1 MASQWAGAFV
11 LTNNEFT
18 MKNRAARFPGRRT
31 FELDMYPAGNL
42 FIPVAHGQLEAIL
55 KESRESPAQG
65 VALVL
70 HPHPLGG
77 GTMHNKVVFRA
88 AAALNDAGLTTLR
101 INFRGVGQSTGEH
114 DEGRGERDDAR
125 AGLDY
130 LAAKYPDQEIT
141 LCGFSFGARV
151 GLEVG
156 MADDRVARMIAIG
169 APVDKYDFSFLA
181 QCRKPILF
189 VHGEHDE
196 FGDVGRLRELVE
208 GLARQTDVELRV
220 IEGAGHFFDNQLDQ
234 LKAAITVWMKQSA
247 K

>member
-1 MASQWAGAFV
+1 
-11 LTNNEFT
+11 
-18 MKNRAARFPGRRT
+18 
-31 FELDMYPAGNL
+31 MYPAGNL

-55 KESRESPAQG
+55 KEPRQGAAKG

-88 AAALNDAGLTTLR
+88 AAALNDAGLTVLR

-114 DEGRGERDDAR
+114 DEGRGERDDVR

-130 LAAKYPDQEIT
+130 LSQQYPGSRIT
-141 LCGFSFGARV
+141 VCGFSFGCRV

-156 MADDRVARMIAIG
+156 IHDPRVSFLIG
-169 APVDKYDFSFLA
+169 IGTPLEKYDFSFLA
-181 QCRKPILF
+181 ECRKPLLL

-196 FGDVGRLRELVE
+196 FGDVEQLRKLVAELEPSVPMRLV
-208 GLARQTDVELRV
+208 V
-220 IEGAGHFFDNQLDQ
+220 IPGAGHFFDGGLDE
-234 LKAAITVWMKQSA
+234 LKRAITDWA
-247 K
+247 TEHL

>member
-1 MASQWAGAFV
+1 
-11 LTNNEFT
+11 
-18 MKNRAARFPGRRT
+18 
-31 FELDMYPAGNL
+31 MYPAGNL
-42 FIPVAHGQLEAIL
+42 FIPVEHGRLEAIL
-55 KESRESPAQG
+55 KEPREQPPRG

-88 AAALNDAGLTTLR
+88 AAALNDAGLITLR
-101 INFRGVGQSTGEH
+101 INFRGVGQSTGQH
-114 DEGRGERDDAR
+114 DRGRGERDDVR

-130 LAAKYPDQEIT
+130 LAANYPGQEIT

-156 MADDRVARMIAIG
+156 MTDDRVTQMIAIG
-169 APVDKYDFSFLA
+169 APVDKYDFSFLE

-196 FGDVGRLRELVE
+196 FGDIGKLREVL
-208 GLARQTDVELRV
+208 GRIQNAKTKLRV
-220 IEGAGHFFDNQLDQ
+220 IAGAGHFFDDQ
-234 LKAAITVWMKQSA
+234 LSELKRVVMEWAETNATG
-247 K
+247 

>member
-1 MASQWAGAFV
+1 
-11 LTNNEFT
+11 
-18 MKNRAARFPGRRT
+18 
-31 FELDMYPAGNL
+31 MYPAGNL

-55 KESRESPAQG
+55 KEPRQGSPKG

-88 AAALNDAGLTTLR
+88 AAALNDAGLTVLR
-101 INFRGVGQSTGEH
+101 VNFRGVGQSTGVH
-114 DEGRGERDDAR
+114 DDGRGEQDDVR

-130 LAAKYPDQEIT
+130 LSQQYPGQKIT

-156 MADDRVARMIAIG
+156 IQDPRVEYLIG
-169 APVDKYDFSFLA
+169 IGTPLEKYDFSFLSR
-181 QCRKPILF
+181 CRKPLLL

-196 FGDVGRLRELVE
+196 FGDADDLRKLAADLEKNTPVRLV
-208 GLARQTDVELRV
+208 VV
-220 IEGAGHFFDNQLDQ
+220 PGAGHFFDGGLDE
-234 LKAAITVWMKQSA
+234 LKHAITEWA
-247 K
+247 TEHYP